1 MQTLENIQIS
11 QSEWEV
17 MRVIWDAGKPIT
29 AAEVIQALD
38 GVATWKPKT
47 VRTFLNRL
55 VVKNAIAA
63 EKLTVAGYEFLHYSP
78 KLDEQSTV
86 RAERNSFLGR
96 FFGGTVQS
104 MLASCI
110 QSGDISKDELRE
122 IRKLIDE
129 EVGKEES

>member
-1 MQTLENIQIS
+1 MQTQESIQIS

-17 MRVIWDAGKPIT
+17 MRVLWDAGKPLT

-38 GVATWKPKT
+38 GVAAWKPKT

-55 VVKNAIAA
+55 VAKNAVAA
-63 EKLTVAGYEFLHYSP
+63 EKLTVAGYEFLHYSS
-78 KLDEQSTV
+78 KLDEQTTV
-86 RAERNSFLGR
+86 RAERNTFLGR